1 MASNKIDNLSELVN
15 VSLDKLKKALT
26 KKQFEIKQAI
36 DDASIGNANHLLKV
50 Y

>member
-26 KKQFEIKQAI
+26 KKQFEIK
-36 DDASIGNANHLLKV
+36 
-50 Y
+50 